1 MENIRIILLK
11 KKKRIILLAT
21 LRTRCRNLEK
31 KKNCH
36 TALSYSS
43 EFFVALLFLVLFV
56 RISQFLTL
64 ASFQV
69 FSAPFTCFI
78 YTK

>member
-1 MENIRIILLK
+1 MENR
-11 KKKRIILLAT
+11 RIILLAT
-21 LRTRCRNLEK
+21 LRTRCRNLK
-31 KKNCH
+31 KKIAIQPSVTLH
-36 TALSYSS
+36 SFLRL
-43 EFFVALLFLVLFV
+43 FFLVLFD

-78 YTK
+78 STK